1 MKSNIF
7 ILSLVFLFTGCAQNL
22 NELGQNISNKVQT
35 AFLIEKD
42 LKVGVKKAYISQDT
56 DAKSQSI
63 SEVRLDEELKVIGLK
78 DNEEWYK
85 VLTPNKEGYIPKSAM
100 IDVTIGDSLSKLL
113 GFVWGK
119 TKNKELKTETTFEA
133 KNKKW
138 SDHEKR
144 EERLKVLLILKL
156 HNLKNLLDM
165 MKNIWI
171 HILQTL
177 QKVLV

>member
-113 GFVWGK
+113 GFVWEK
-119 TKNKELKTETTFEA
+119 QKIKN
-133 KNKKW
+133 
-138 SDHEKR
+138 
-144 EERLKVLLILKL
+144 
-156 HNLKNLLDM
+156 
-165 MKNIWI
+165 
-171 HILQTL
+171 
-177 QKVLV
+177 